1 MNCFKPLVAQREPVN
16 ASTIS
21 TSSVLAQEQD
31 SVSLELFAEE
41 KEVVC
46 AEVMSAHRSER
57 TQIPSTF
64 SEVSFQHFESGFGKT
79 LDVKRASIFQTILK
93 KGGET
98 QGIMG
103 KLMSVERSTEEQVNV
118 LVDLIFRSPETFLTR
133 IRAMNLTEKDIRI
146 FRFFLVRFLFASA
159 DKKTRAQVAALA
171 EGEFVFCIEQ
181 MIEQGLFKRARHQ
194 RMNIIL
200 RSVFPHLMKQ
210 LKIHKFVLDG
220 AQLWHD
226 QLSRGRIKQLV
237 DKNGVREEFIELLN
251 SSDFHASILNR
262 SELQFRTLCA
272 EWIDGGKLDP
282 YFHQGPNSKLKIRM
296 GILPCDLPIGINK
309 LKLLFRS

>member
-1 MNCFKPLVAQREPVN
+1 MNCFKPLVTQREPVSVST
-16 ASTIS
+16 AST
-21 TSSVLAQEQD
+21 TSVVGQEQD
-31 SVSLELFAEE
+31 SVSLELFSEE
-41 KEVVC
+41 KEGVF
-46 AEVMSAHRSER
+46 AEIMSAHKSEK
-57 TQIPSTF
+57 TQVPSAL
-64 SEVSFQHFESGFGKT
+64 SEASFHNFENT
-79 LDVKRASIFQTILK
+79 LEKSLELKGPSVYKVFLKRGSEA
-93 KGGET
+93 
-98 QGIMG
+98 QGVTG
-103 KLMSVERSTEEQVNV
+103 RLVSVERSTDEQVNV
-118 LVDLIFRSPETFLTR
+118 LVDLIFRSPEIFLAR
-133 IRAMNLTEKDIRI
+133 IKTMNLTERDIRI

-159 DKKTRAQVAALA
+159 DKRTRAQVAALA
-171 EGEFVFCIEQ
+171 EGEFVSCIEQ
-181 MIEQGLFKRARHQ
+181 MMEQGLFKRARHQ

-237 DKNGVREEFIELLN
+237 DKNGVRQEFVELLH
-251 SSDFHASILNR
+251 SPEFHASIINR

-282 YFHQGPNSKLKIRM
+282 YFQQGSNSKLKIRM